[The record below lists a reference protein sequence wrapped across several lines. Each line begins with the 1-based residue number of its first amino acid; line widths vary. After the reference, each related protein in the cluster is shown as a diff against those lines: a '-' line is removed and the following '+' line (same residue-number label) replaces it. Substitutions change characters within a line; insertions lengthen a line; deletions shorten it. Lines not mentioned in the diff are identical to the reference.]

1 MTNAPFDPHQAMA
14 DARHEFG
21 QQRAGISSE
30 LVRFSIGLTGSIEHR
45 WQQMKEA
52 LAVCV

>member
-1 MTNAPFDPHQAMA
+1 MTNAPFNPHPTSSKMSEKA
-14 DARHEFG
+14 
-21 QQRAGISSE
+21 QQRAGISSG